1 MRNSLTST
9 VLQVDLACAGFGAGP
24 AAPYLPST
32 LAKGGAEPFPAAM
45 RCNVQ
50 STWTMPHVMIVEDD
64 PLARR
69 SMAFRAMDS
78 HWRVTTLADGRELV
92 RMLHDEPA
100 DLLLIDLGL
109 PHVDGL
115 SLVEDLRANGI
126 TLPVLIVTAHEL
138 PHLRATVLG
147 AGANDLLQK
156 PFDPDDLMHRLARL
170 LAA

>member
-1 MRNSLTST
+1 
-9 VLQVDLACAGFGAGP
+9 
-24 AAPYLPST
+24 
-32 LAKGGAEPFPAAM
+32 
-45 RCNVQ
+45 
-50 STWTMPHVMIVEDD
+50 MIIEDD
-64 PLARR
+64 PMASR

-109 PHVDGL
+109 PYVDGL
-115 SLVEDLRANGI
+115 SLLEDLRAKGI
-126 TLPVLIVTAHEL
+126 QVPVMIITAHEL

-147 AGANDLLQK
+147 AGANDLLHK
-156 PFDPDDLMHRLARL
+156 PFDPDDLMHRMTRL